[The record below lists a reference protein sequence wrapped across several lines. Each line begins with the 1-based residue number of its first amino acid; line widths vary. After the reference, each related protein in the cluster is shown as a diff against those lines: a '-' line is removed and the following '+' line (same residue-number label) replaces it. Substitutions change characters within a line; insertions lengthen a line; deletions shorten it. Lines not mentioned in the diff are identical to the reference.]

1 MIVLDYRDPRPIY
14 EQIVQKLSELILADI
29 LAEDE
34 QMPSVRSLATELS
47 INPNTIQRAY
57 AELERRGY
65 IYTVKGKGSFVSGS
79 APLREMK
86 QAELLAAFRKLAGEA
101 LQAGIG
107 KDRLFEELNMAAGA
121 GPASKKAI
129 KGEESL

>member
-29 LAEDE
+29 FTENE

-65 IYTVKGKGSFVSGS
+65 IYSVKGRGSFVSGS
-79 APLREMK
+79 GPLREKK
-86 QAELLAAFRKLAGEA
+86 QEELLTDFRKLAGEA
-101 LQAGIG
+101 IQAGIS
-107 KDRLFEELNMAAGA
+107 KERLAEELQAAADGRA
-121 GPASKKAI
+121 DSKKAI